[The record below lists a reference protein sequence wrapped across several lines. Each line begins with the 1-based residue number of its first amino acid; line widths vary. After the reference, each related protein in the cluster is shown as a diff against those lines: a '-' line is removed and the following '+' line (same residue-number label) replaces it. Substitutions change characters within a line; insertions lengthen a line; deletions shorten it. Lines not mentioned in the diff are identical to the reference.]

1 MDFNEIEQK
10 LSIMLEKE
18 LHKKDMIAAE
28 LSGMPRGEL
37 VIRKRGERFSYYRK
51 YGGKETGIGRNHKLK
66 QKLVRKC
73 VLRNILAAGEANCRI
88 LTKAIE
94 EARRVSD
101 KEPKHLHRKTYKRIQ
116 ELFPAEYYAY
126 TKEQREWMS
135 RGFVSN
141 GYNAD
146 ELKYMTASGI
156 KVRSKS
162 ERTIADI
169 LAESR
174 IPFRYEAEFIAD
186 GESMFPDFTIMRNDG
201 NIVIWEHFGLMDD
214 PDYFK
219 RTCMKVEKY
228 RRAGFVQHSNLI
240 CTYESDMASA
250 ERLREILNKYMSY

>member
-1 MDFNEIEQK
+1 MDGLEEK
-10 LSIMLEKE
+10 LSRLLEKE
-18 LHKKDMIAAE
+18 QAMMDLLRDEYK
-28 LSGMPRGEL
+28 GMPKGEL
-37 VIRKRGERFSYYRK
+37 LIKKSCDKYFFYRQIK
-51 YGGKETGIGRNHKLK
+51 DASKGIGKNHKLK

-73 VLRNILAAGEANCRI
+73 VLRNMLAAGEANCRI

-94 EARRVSD
+94 EVRRVSD

-126 TKEQREWMS
+126 TEEQREWMS

-240 CTYESDMASA
+240 CTYESDMAST